1 MLRIALTRVSRF
13 CDEENNSDAGGK
25 RAVLL
30 NQDLDHGDDY
40 ELAKLTSSMTPV
52 KAREQMN

>member
-13 CDEENNSDAGGK
+13 RDEENNSDASSK

-30 NQDLDHGDDY
+30 NQDLDHGDD
-40 ELAKLTSSMTPV
+40 
-52 KAREQMN
+52 